1 MTDVLDENRA
11 AEWLREPVT
20 RLRAWRV
27 DDAGP
32 NCTELRNGSATYTL
46 RDLKIFLRQ
55 QMDRRKTEQIE

>member
-1 MTDVLDENRA
+1 MTDVLDENQA

-32 NCTELRNGSATYTL
+32 NCTELRNGSATYTV
-46 RDLKIFLRQ
+46 RDLKVHCRE
-55 QMDRRKTEQIE
+55 QMEKRRAKQE